1 LTSHFQ
7 SSRENLYL
15 GAVMEVAEVSSKE
28 GWRAKGV
35 DQDEVRKDIKAQLGG
50 AMPIIDKLIED
61 AGDWF
66 LYPVYRIPPK
76 GSWATEK
83 VMLLGDTAH
92 AVRIPFVAYSK
103 YSDGRWPG
111 SPHKICPD
119 LLLSRCHRREKG
131 VGMVLQDV
139 VVFARLVGCYGAARL
154 NDIFAR
160 YEELQRKRIDA
171 AYDEANLRWDTNKDF
186 AWLAQSMKEWLVPIF
201 L

>member
-1 LTSHFQ
+1 
-7 SSRENLYL
+7 
-15 GAVMEVAEVSSKE
+15 MEVAEVSSKE